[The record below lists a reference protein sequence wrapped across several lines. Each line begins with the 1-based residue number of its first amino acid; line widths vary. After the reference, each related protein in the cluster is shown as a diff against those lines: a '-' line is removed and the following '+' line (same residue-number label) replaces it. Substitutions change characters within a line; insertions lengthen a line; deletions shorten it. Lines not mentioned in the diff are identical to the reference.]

1 MGNLLKY
8 LVISLFGILLT
19 GTDGKADSTV
29 AENLFKELCDECVQY
44 QHTVFEPV
52 TTVFVN
58 VNESNFSSTNTIRV
72 QKKNKRSSGGHR
84 YYSVFAKHGKHYCSD
99 IYTTLFQKTAIH
111 TPYLAHNSHK
121 LVSLGKLII

>member
-8 LVISLFGILLT
+8 LVISLFAALLT
-19 GTDGKADSTV
+19 GTDGKADSPV
-29 AENLFKELCDECVQY
+29 AENLFEELCDECVQY
-44 QHTVFEPV
+44 QHTAFEPV

-99 IYTTLFQKTAIH
+99 IYTTLFQKTPIH
-111 TPYLAHNSHK
+111 TPYLAHNSHR

>member
-19 GTDGKADSTV
+19 GTEGKADSTV
-29 AENLFKELCDECVQY
+29 VENLCDECVQY
-44 QHTVFEPV
+44 QHTVFEPI